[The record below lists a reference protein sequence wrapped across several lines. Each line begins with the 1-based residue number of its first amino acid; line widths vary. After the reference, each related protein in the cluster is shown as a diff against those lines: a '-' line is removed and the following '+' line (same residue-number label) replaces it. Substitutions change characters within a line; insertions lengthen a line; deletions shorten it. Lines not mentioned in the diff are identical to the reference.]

1 MEGYAKLASLMGAHP
16 EVAILR
22 RFGALNAQNLLYL
35 QAELVALESD
45 LQKFSLED
53 RTSNDP
59 HREFNSR
66 DWYSLSMSEE
76 NIDNNEST
84 GRQWRCALMIRDR
97 LKEYSQSE
105 ALFRATTYANEPS
118 LDEAL
123 LQQTTLASLR
133 SPNPRDLAF
142 LQEWMIR
149 PTMGN
154 VYLLGRDS
162 DIWSIPDI
170 SDLIA
175 LNSRHADDPFMAW
188 VANKAVHW
196 WHRVAGK
203 HLRVLALTIGEYDL
217 LTIRRNQAQQTGRLT
232 QSLTLKVVYSV

>member
-66 DWYSLSMSEE
+66 DWHSLSMSEE

-105 ALFRATTYANEPS
+105 TLFRATTCANEPS

-133 SPNPRDLAF
+133 SAYPVSDLVDYAPAPASVLDVVQSDFEVQPALAF
-142 LQEWMIR
+142 VSLEPRQLH
-149 PTMGN
+149 P
-154 VYLLGRDS
+154 VQ
-162 DIWSIPDI
+162 
-170 SDLIA
+170 
-175 LNSRHADDPFMAW
+175 LNYCQWRC
-188 VANKAVHW
+188 
-196 WHRVAGK
+196 R
-203 HLRVLALTIGEYDL
+203 
-217 LTIRRNQAQQTGRLT
+217 
-232 QSLTLKVVYSV
+232 

>member
-45 LQKFSLED
+45 LQKFSLEE

-97 LKEYSQSE
+97 LKEY
-105 ALFRATTYANEPS
+105 N
-118 LDEAL
+118 EAL

-175 LNSRHADDPFMAW
+175 LNSRHADDPFTAW

-203 HLRVLALTIGEYDL
+203 HLRVLALTIWEYDL

-232 QSLTLKVVYSV
+232 QSLTPKVVYSV